1 MNALVHRDYSKVSS
15 TVHISIYSNRM
26 VISNTGTLPEGL
38 HIADLKREHTSI
50 LRNPDIARMC
60 FVHDLIEMLGSG
72 TQRMVK
78 DCKTYG
84 LADPIWKEDGDHL
97 ILKFPGL
104 GIGEGVN
111 DSLSRL
117 LTLIN
122 TTPGMN
128 AKQLAI
134 AIGKGHS
141 TVERYLKLL
150 RENMLIEFRGAPK
163 DGGYFALDK

>member
-1 MNALVHRDYSKVSS
+1 
-15 TVHISIYSNRM
+15 M
-26 VISNTGTLPEGL
+26 VISNTGILPVGL

-84 LADPIWKEDGDHL
+84 LTDPIWKEDGDHL
-97 ILKFPGL
+97 ILEFPGL
-104 GIGEGVN
+104 GICEGVREGVN
-111 DSLSRL
+111 DSLNRL
-117 LTLIN
+117 ITLIN

>member
-1 MNALVHRDYSKVSS
+1 
-15 TVHISIYSNRM
+15 
-26 VISNTGTLPEGL
+26 
-38 HIADLKREHTSI
+38 
-50 LRNPDIARMC
+50 
-60 FVHDLIEMLGSG
+60 
-72 TQRMVK
+72 MVK

-84 LADPIWKEDGDHL
+84 LTDPIWKEDGDHL
-97 ILKFPGL
+97 ILEFPRL

-111 DSLSRL
+111 DVVIDDVSDGVNDSLHRL
-117 LTLIN
+117 ITLIN